1 MVSLVS
7 FLHSLPAG
15 LLVAAALLEIFV
27 ITRRHTDGEPGV
39 LWLLFCCAA
48 AAALDAAAAIGW
60 FFWKGGDEVLRQGLW
75 SISLAACAS
84 IAWWLK
90 RQGRNRAFLLL
101 RDRFRDGGNPAHPPR
116 RKPGQVLW
124 ILGYRGALAGTAAVA
139 VIAVMTGVGF
149 KSDRALDIAENGD
162 SSSVK
167 SPPAKTDSE
176 SDTGSPVP
184 TPSLV
189 DPTKAEI
196 PSAELSAVAAMA
208 TSGAMSQP
216 QGGGPGDG
224 AGNKMPGVE
233 KPDDSAAPAVA
244 GGMAPGVPV
253 VAVPSRPVSRNSIYF
268 SKIRPI
274 LAKSCVSCHGPSK
287 QKGDLRLD
295 TPDALRAGVNGKPV
309 IVPGN
314 PAKSRLHIV
323 TGLPADDTDRMPPKG
338 TPLNSTERALIADWI
353 KSGADLGD
361 GVSIPAGSD
370 GVFLVDTIAETLPAP
385 DPKLIEALTTEHVIV
400 RPLSRNGHVI
410 EMDFSHSDRAMGDL
424 NLSQLAPIALNIYAL
439 DFSRTAI
446 RDDDLAQ
453 LAPMKNL
460 SRLMLSRTRIT
471 DSGLAHLKANAALEQ
486 LNLYN
491 TPVTDTG
498 LNTLSG
504 LKSLKKIYLWK
515 SQATPAGAKTL
526 EGQVPG
532 LVVSMGE

>member
-1 MVSLVS
+1 M
-7 FLHSLPAG
+7 
-15 LLVAAALLEIFV
+15 AAALLEIFV
-27 ITRRHTDGEPGV
+27 ITRRNADGEPGV
-39 LWLLFCCAA
+39 LWLLFCCAVA
-48 AAALDAAAAIGW
+48 SALDAAAAIGW
-60 FFWKGGDEVLRQGLW
+60 FFWKGGDEILRQGFW
-75 SISLAACAS
+75 SIGLAACSS

-101 RDRFRDGGNPAHPPR
+101 SDRFRDSNPANPPK
-116 RKPGQVLW
+116 RKPGQLLW
-124 ILGYRGALAGTAAVA
+124 ILGYRAALAGTAAVA
-139 VIAVMTGVGF
+139 MILGSAF
-149 KSDRALDIAENGD
+149 KSGSAPYLAETGTDNGASTSGKSQAIAKAD
-162 SSSVK
+162 
-167 SPPAKTDSE
+167 AE
-176 SDTGSPVP
+176 SDTEPPVSAP
-184 TPSLV
+184 ALV

-208 TSGAMSQP
+208 TSNAMSQP
-216 QGGGPGDG
+216 KAGGTGDDAGKMGGAEKPGDP
-224 AGNKMPGVE
+224 AE
-233 KPDDSAAPAVA
+233 SAAAA
-244 GGMAPGVPV
+244 GMAPGVPV

-268 SKIRPI
+268 SKVRPI

-295 TPDALRAGVNGKPV
+295 TPDAIRAGVNGKPV

-314 PAKSRLHIV
+314 PTKSRLHIV

-338 TPLNSTERALIADWI
+338 TPLNSTERALIAEWI
-353 KSGADLGD
+353 KNGADLGD
-361 GVSIPAGSD
+361 GVSIPAGTD
-370 GVFLVDTIAETLPAP
+370 GVFLVDSIAENLPAP
-385 DPKLIEALTTEHVIV
+385 DPKLIDALTAEHVII

-424 NLSQLAPIALNIYAL
+424 KLADLAPIALNIYAL
-439 DFSRTAI
+439 DFSRTGI
-446 RDDDLAQ
+446 KDGDLAQ
-453 LAPMKNL
+453 LAPMRNL

-471 DSGLAHLKANAALEQ
+471 DAGLANLKANAALEQ

-498 LNTLSG
+498 LNALSG

-515 SQATPAGAKTL
+515 SMATPAGAKTL